1 MEREYPG
8 HPYRWIGAAIYQA
21 LAVHAVRAGEIV
33 NGVAVV
39 GVGGRSLSI
48 ATGLLSETTV
58 WQFLRD
64 TRDQP
69 GSPLVRTRVAQGR
82 RPDYYALTRQN
93 PVETTPAVIATTRVE
108 DVHPAWK
115 VIGHRHRRVYEL
127 IVHRGLNDPQD
138 VFAAAHVATST
149 GYATLA
155 ALATAG
161 LITRRRG
168 HVSPGTV
175 TLDEIA
181 TAHHLHEVRAQ
192 RIQRHQRERANWH
205 DWLSIREDARE
216 QPYNQTAVSTAV
228 AEPID
233 PDRQDYLSAVLAT
246 GPPTIDEERHAIDL
260 LAELVG
266 ARVLGG
272 L

>member
-1 MEREYPG
+1 M
-8 HPYRWIGAAIYQA
+8 
-21 LAVHAVRAGEIV
+21 
-33 NGVAVV
+33 
-39 GVGGRSLSI
+39 
-48 ATGLLSETTV
+48 
-58 WQFLRD
+58 
-64 TRDQP
+64 
-69 GSPLVRTRVAQGR
+69 
-82 RPDYYALTRQN
+82 
-93 PVETTPAVIATTRVE
+93 
-108 DVHPAWK
+108 
-115 VIGHRHRRVYEL
+115 
-127 IVHRGLNDPQD
+127 HRGLTDPQD
-138 VFAAAHVATST
+138 VFAAAHVGTST

-192 RIQRHQRERANWH
+192 RIQRHQRERATWH

-216 QPYNQTAVSTAV
+216 QPRDNQTAVSTAV

-246 GPPTIDEERHAIDL
+246 GPPTVDEERHAIDL

-266 ARVLGG
+266 ARVLSGP
-272 L
+272 